1 MRKSKYSI
9 CLLLSAALCAGMFY
23 GCSHGGA
30 TSSDGDSG
38 GGETSEQ
45 QALVGKYSTVW
56 TQPSTTKIMRT
67 EAVPEKRGLR
77 SENFGCGRRR
87 RNPHRSLLRRTRWRS
102 NPIRWQRPS
111 FPAGIK
117 SSPPHAWKFTFSS
130 ISKRRPKPT
139 VSILPAGIPT
149 RLSLTSMQSGRES
162 SISTRQRH

>member
-56 TQPSTTKIMRT
+56 T
-67 EAVPEKRGLR
+67 L
-77 SENFGCGRRR
+77 
-87 RNPHRSLLRRTRWRS
+87 SLIHILKH
-102 NPIRWQRPS
+102 IR
-111 FPAGIK
+111 
-117 SSPPHAWKFTFSS
+117 
-130 ISKRRPKPT
+130 
-139 VSILPAGIPT
+139 ILPFVMYCL
-149 RLSLTSMQSGRES
+149 RVLLFCK
-162 SISTRQRH
+162 

>member
-67 EAVPEKRGLR
+67 EAVPENAVCDLKISAAGGEAE
-77 SENFGCGRRR
+77 SAQIIVT
-87 RNPHRSLLRRTRWRS
+87 PHVL
-102 NPIRWQRPS
+102 
-111 FPAGIK
+111 
-117 SSPPHAWKFTFSS
+117 
-130 ISKRRPKPT
+130 
-139 VSILPAGIPT
+139 
-149 RLSLTSMQSGRES
+149 
-162 SISTRQRH
+162 